1 MTKRHIH
8 WKNKLYFM
16 KKIGKI
22 ISALCILATINSC
35 STVKVSDA
43 WKDSRILDIKSG
55 KVLVVFKSNDNVAR
69 QRFEKDMAAQIKE
82 KGPQFSVLPS
92 YVNFPDASPDEKQ
105 TAEEVASL
113 RQTLKDMSID
123 IAVVTTVKSVKE
135 SVVTNVTEDP
145 GAYPYYG
152 YGGYGGYGYYS
163 GRYRTGYYHNM
174 NMGYVGG
181 GSSTA
186 ITSTEKEFVVETLLY
201 DLSLPESE
209 QLLSVV
215 TSLVDNPK
223 SLVTTSNDFSK
234 AVVKQLFKK

>member
-1 MTKRHIH
+1 
-8 WKNKLYFM
+8 M
-16 KKIGKI
+16 KTIVKI
-22 ISALCILATINSC
+22 SSILLVLVSMVSC

-43 WKDSRILDIKSG
+43 WKDSRIQNIDGG
-55 KVLVVFKSNDNVAR
+55 KVIIVFKSKDNVAR
-69 QRFEKDMAAQIKE
+69 QRFEKDMAAQFKA
-82 KGPQFSVLPS
+82 KGPEFEVLPS
-92 YVNFPDASPDEKQ
+92 YVNFPDAAPDEKH
-105 TAEEVASL
+105 TPEEVNQIREKL
-113 RQTLKDMSID
+113 NEMGVD
-123 IAVVTTVKSVKE
+123 IAIVTTVKSVKE

-145 GAYPYYG
+145 SAYPYYG

-209 QLLSVV
+209 QLLAVV

-223 SLVTTSNDFSK
+223 SLVTTSDDFAK